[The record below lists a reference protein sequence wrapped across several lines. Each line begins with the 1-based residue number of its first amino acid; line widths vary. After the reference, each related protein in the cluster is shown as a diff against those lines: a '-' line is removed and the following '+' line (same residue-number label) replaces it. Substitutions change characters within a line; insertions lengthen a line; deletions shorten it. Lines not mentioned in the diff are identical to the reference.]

1 MSDEGP
7 PLLFVA
13 LWGAFTLLMLAG
25 QMHLIDRGAH
35 IALSYQLYES
45 ADPISMAA
53 LD

>member
-13 LWGAFTLLMLAG
+13 LWGAFALLMLLG
-25 QMHLIDRGAH
+25 QRQLIERGSH
-35 IALSYQLYES
+35 IAMSYQTVES
-45 ADPISMAA
+45 SDPIAIAA